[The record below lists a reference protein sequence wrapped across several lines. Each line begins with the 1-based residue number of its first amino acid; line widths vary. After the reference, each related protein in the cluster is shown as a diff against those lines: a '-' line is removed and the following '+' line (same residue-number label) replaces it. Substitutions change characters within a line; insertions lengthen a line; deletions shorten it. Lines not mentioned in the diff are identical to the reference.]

1 MGEIEN
7 YKNWLEKQGLS
18 KNPFTLEI
26 NPSLLVGY
34 EKQITSILKNIEQRQ
49 KLILISG
56 ATGSG
61 KTSLIT
67 YLISK
72 NNKFIFLSK
81 PPRQTSQLINISDE
95 FIKELPLFT
104 RIFIKKPKKIEDVP
118 QFLNNII
125 REPKVLYIDEI
136 HEASIEV
143 LEWLRII
150 SDQVQNLS
158 IIFSGLPVF
167 DEILT
172 KNLETLKKRIIEK
185 IELNAL
191 TKEETEQLI
200 RKRIEYVGGRGIK
213 PFTPETIDYIYNR
226 TGGFPR
232 DIIVLCNK
240 LLNSGIENNSEN
252 INIINIKEKPEK
264 IEKVNDIGKIKNLSI
279 KQKKIIEI
287 ILEHEPITPNKLIEF
302 TTEYP
307 SEKHALRAVNNL
319 LKRLAVEGYVE
330 RKKSGKTY
338 TYNLTPLT
346 RTLLIKS

>member
-7 YKNWLEKQGLS
+7 YKNWLERQGLS
-18 KNPFTLEI
+18 KNPFTLDI
-26 NPSLLVGY
+26 NPALLVGY
-34 EKQITSILKNIEQRQ
+34 EKQITTLLKNIEQKQ

-61 KTSLIT
+61 KTSLIS

-81 PPRQTSQLINISDE
+81 PPRKASHLINISDE
-95 FIKELPLFT
+95 FIKEMPLFT

-125 REPKVLYIDEI
+125 KEHKVLYIDEI

-143 LEWLRII
+143 LEWFRII

-158 IIFSGLPVF
+158 IILSGLPVF

-200 RKRIEYVGGRGIK
+200 RKRIEFVGGKGIQ

-240 LLNSGIENNSEN
+240 LLNTSAENNAEN
-252 INIINIKEKPEK
+252 IDITNLNENPPKIK
-264 IEKVNDIGKIKNLSI
+264 KVNDFGKLTNLSI
-279 KQKKIIEI
+279 KQKKIIKI
-287 ILEHEPITPNKLIEF
+287 ILEYEPITPNKLIEF
-302 TTEYP
+302 TTDYP

-338 TYNLTPLT
+338 IYNLTPST